1 MDKKPDKTVKKV
13 LKLLNPK
20 YGQTRTEKVKEVVDD
35 WLKFKEDQYKD
46 DGELILTM
54 KEINQRHKDLKM
66 TKDEWFAVWMLGNI
80 KKRKRI
86 DKFEYQSLRNVVKVG
101 GNDVLE
107 KFEVKF
113 KEMIV
118 EGHRKSVPSV
128 MYTEDVHDKLPETY
142 FTKSELEEIK
152 IMYIGTESEA
162 WKRYQRQGPFRRRS
176 LD

>member
-1 MDKKPDKTVKKV
+1 
-13 LKLLNPK
+13 
-20 YGQTRTEKVKEVVDD
+20 
-35 WLKFKEDQYKD
+35 
-46 DGELILTM
+46 
-54 KEINQRHKDLKM
+54 
-66 TKDEWFAVWMLGNI
+66 MLGNV

-118 EGHRKSVPSV
+118 KGHRKSVPSV

-176 LD
+176 LDKRQRLNPRDSHNSDLQRQSRYDGVRSGDGREDKNRD